1 LQSAQACRE
10 QGGLRESFRGAAR
23 RGAAVSV
30 VLFLLARPACAD
42 QLYSTN
48 GEDVYRIESSGA
60 VSRIVYTG
68 SERLSVKP
76 EGKQLR
82 FEAAAHY
89 LRDAP
94 DGKSD
99 LNARF
104 VQVLMPDG
112 TFVDRTDEDPD
123 FLTILDQPF
132 AVRLDTATLR
142 DVRELRGRLPFS
154 ATSPLGGDTV
164 LRGFLRPGVSGP
176 IDGHQ
181 TVAIRFQAEGP
192 MAGPLRGYNGA
203 TVSGRMLMDGT
214 AYYALDDA
222 TLLALNATL
231 TIDAQLYQGQPPAA
245 VPVQIIYR
253 RSIRATTPTT
263 QPAVRTLLPTPLATG
278 GETAPPPTR

>member
-1 LQSAQACRE
+1 MQSAHACRE
-10 QGGLRESFRGAAR
+10 QGVPKISFRGAAG
-23 RGAAVSV
+23 RGAIV
-30 VLFLLARPACAD
+30 VALFLLARPAGAD
-42 QLYSTN
+42 QLYSTT
-48 GEDVYRIESSGA
+48 GEDLYRIESSGA

-68 SERLSVKP
+68 SERLSVKQ

-89 LRDAP
+89 TRNAP
-94 DGKSD
+94 EGKSD
-99 LNARF
+99 IDARF

-112 TFVDRTDEDPD
+112 TYEDRVDDDPD

-132 AVRLDTATLR
+132 AVRLDAATLR
-142 DVRELRGRLPFS
+142 DVRELRGRLPFN

-181 TVAIRFQAEGP
+181 TVAVRFQAEGP
-192 MAGPLRGYNGA
+192 MSGPLRGYNGA
-203 TVSGRMLMDGT
+203 SVSGRMLMDGT

-222 TLLALNATL
+222 TLLGLNATL
-231 TIDAQLYQGQPPAA
+231 TINAQLYEGEPPAP

-253 RSIRATTPTT
+253 RSIRATSSPA
-263 QPAVRTLLPTPLATG
+263 QPALRTLLPTPLATG
-278 GETAPPPTR
+278 GETAPLPTP